1 MENTT
6 HLSTCPIIMG
16 VESYLSEYI
25 GTRGC
30 LDDWNIWKM
39 AEVVHYPNYALTSCA
54 VLVVS
59 SITIDMLLSNVTGV
73 QCQKVT
79 YRHRYVASTR
89 ICIIVSRW
97 SVSFACSTKQLTSTV
112 GFVFVVKPALPLEV
126 IPCL

>member
-1 MENTT
+1 MSIYLHLYNCHVHYVESQHFLLMENTT

-59 SITIDMLLSNVTGV
+59 SITIDML
-73 QCQKVT
+73 
-79 YRHRYVASTR
+79 R
-89 ICIIVSRW
+89 
-97 SVSFACSTKQLTSTV
+97 
-112 GFVFVVKPALPLEV
+112 
-126 IPCL
+126 